1 MTFFSTVRCIFLA
14 SLIALLTACA
24 GSGPKPA
31 ALTKFEPTAKA
42 KVAWRASIDR
52 AKGYQFSPAVRDG
65 AVYAAGSGGELVR
78 LDAERGR
85 KLWGVET
92 KTVLSG
98 GVGLGPNMILLGT
111 ADGEVL
117 AFDLQGRPLWR
128 SRVSSEVL
136 SAPAGGASMVVV
148 RSGDGKIYG
157 LDPKDG
163 TRKWE
168 YQATLPSLILR
179 ANPGLVVVNDDAV
192 VAGLPGG
199 KLIVLAISTGALLW
213 EATVAT
219 PRGDNE
225 LERIADIAGTPLV
238 EADRVCAV
246 TFQGRVGCYETAKG
260 TQIWGRPASS
270 AGSLGADGSA
280 VYYATDTGAVV
291 ALDKAAGAS
300 VWTQEKLFQRKVS
313 APLAFQR
320 WVVVGDYK
328 GYVHF
333 LSREDGSFVAR
344 VSTDGGEIS
353 AQPVALGDK
362 VLVQTR
368 KGGLFAIAI
377 GDRKK

>member
-1 MTFFSTVRCIFLA
+1 MTRSFVSRAFIA
-14 SLIALLTACA
+14 AGLIAVLSACA

-31 ALTKFEPTAKA
+31 SLSKFEPAAKA
-42 KVAWRASIDR
+42 KVIWRASTDR
-52 AKGYQFSPAVRDG
+52 AGRYRFVPAIRDD
-65 AVYAAGSGGELVR
+65 AVYAAGSSGELIR
-78 LDAERGR
+78 LDAQRGR
-85 KLWGVET
+85 ALWRVET

-98 GVGLGPNMILLGT
+98 GVGLGSDMILLGS

-117 AFDLQGRPLWR
+117 AYDLQGKPLWR

-136 SAPAGGASMVVV
+136 SAPAAGASIVVV

-179 ANPGLVVVNDDAV
+179 ANPGMVVVNDDAV

-199 KLIVLAISTGALLW
+199 KLIVLALSTGALLW

-225 LERIADIAGTPLV
+225 LERIADVAGTPLV
-238 EADRVCAV
+238 EPDRVCAV
-246 TFQGRVGCYETAKG
+246 TFQGRVGCYETSKG

-270 AGSLGADGSA
+270 AGGLGADSGA
-280 VYYATDTGAVV
+280 VYYSTDTGSVV
-291 ALDKAAGAS
+291 ALDKAAGS
-300 VWTQEKLFQRKVS
+300 SIWTQEKLFQRKVS
-313 APLAFQR
+313 APLAFQD
-320 WVVVGDYK
+320 WIVVGDYK

-333 LSREDGSFVAR
+333 LSREDGSFAAR
-344 VSTDGGEIS
+344 ISTDGSEIS
-353 AQPVALGDK
+353 VQPVAFGDK
-362 VLVQTR
+362 VLVQTN

-377 GDRKK
+377 AQRKK